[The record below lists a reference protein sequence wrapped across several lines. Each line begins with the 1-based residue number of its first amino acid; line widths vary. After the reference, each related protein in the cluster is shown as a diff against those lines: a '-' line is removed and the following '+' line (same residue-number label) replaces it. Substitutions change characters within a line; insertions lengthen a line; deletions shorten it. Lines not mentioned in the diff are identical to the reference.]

1 MCAVPLVC
9 DVCNEFQRDN
19 SGKRCKLISNRPR
32 TYPREVYVQIHTNCT
47 GGNTHMLPRT
57 HICVHTCLF
66 IYLPTYL
73 FIHSFSY
80 LSSYLF
86 IYLATC
92 LSIYISIYTC
102 LSFYLATCLSFYL
115 VTCLSLY
122 LATYP
127 SIYLFIYLSL
137 CVCLCVVC
145 ECVTGCLY

>member
-1 MCAVPLVC
+1 MNFKGIIPGNVADAV
-9 DVCNEFQRDN
+9 N
-19 SGKRCKLISNRPR
+19 ISNRPR

-80 LSSYLF
+80 LSICRYLF
-86 IYLATC
+86 IYLA
-92 LSIYISIYTC
+92 TC

-122 LATYP
+122 LATYL